1 MDAAKERART
11 GARPRWRGRG
21 ALLPALLVGA
31 SVAVATL
38 LVGGGASAAPSA
50 TRPAQAIYLSDCAV
64 CHGADATGTA
74 TGPSL
79 IGVGTATVDFEL
91 STGRMPLADASRT
104 DAPGRTKRPAPN
116 RTPIRTGETPSR
128 HAPAYSPADEA
139 ALVAYVQTL
148 IGPGGPQI
156 PTDLHGDVA
165 AGGELYRLNCAACHS
180 WAGSGGALVE
190 REAPNLYDAT
200 AVQTAEAIRVGPGRM
215 PAFGRAAL
223 SNAQL
228 ADVTTYVE
236 ELRHPADRGGLS
248 LAHLGPV
255 GEGAAA
261 GVALVGL
268 LLVVRIIG
276 ERG

>member
-1 MDAAKERART
+1 VAV
-11 GARPRWRGRG
+11 
-21 ALLPALLVGA
+21 LLVG
-31 SVAVATL
+31 TP
-38 LVGGGASAAPSA
+38 SAAAPG
-50 TRPAQAIYLSDCAV
+50 RPAAAPARATYLSDCAV
-64 CHGADATGTA
+64 CHGVDATGTER
-74 TGPSL
+74 GPSL
-79 IGVGTATVDFEL
+79 IGVGDATVDFEL

-128 HAPAYSPADEA
+128 HAPAYTPAEQQ
-139 ALVAYVQTL
+139 ALVAYVGTL
-148 IGPGGPQI
+148 IGPGGPRI
-156 PTDLHGDVA
+156 PARITGDVA

-180 WAGSGGALVE
+180 WAGSGGALAE
-190 REAPNLYDAT
+190 REDPNLYDAT

-215 PAFGRAAL
+215 PAFGQAAL
-223 SNAQL
+223 STEQVG
-228 ADVTTYVE
+228 DVTAYVQE
-236 ELRHPADRGGLS
+236 IRHPADRGGLS

-268 LLVVRIIG
+268 LLVVRVIG